1 MVAPPGTSVAGAGMS
16 ADRID
21 DATTSIPTPIQE
33 TIMAQVQDTSE
44 RLATVLDNVRAIGPT
59 LRERALENERA
70 GRHSDATIADLNA
83 AGAFAIASP
92 AEYGGDELSVRQQ
105 LDVIMEVAKWDG
117 SCGWTTWVAASTNW
131 IPAGMGPRVIEEVY
145 ADKWVGPRV
154 AGSSHFPASKGRA
167 TRTEGGWTITGGPWT
182 FGSDALWA
190 PYTNLGCIADEGD
203 GKYLVG
209 VQVPR
214 DQLRF
219 LDDWKVAGMKATG
232 SVSMMLVEDELF
244 VPDHRVIDFRD
255 VTGRKLDSG
264 LAGALWKVPTLG
276 WAFSL
281 MSGMSVGI
289 ATGALER
296 FLDRSAGRPIRGTT
310 YKNQLEAPLTHL
322 MLSEVH
328 SKIQAAKLIAI
339 ANAEETDR
347 LGLLAAAGTPA
358 NPGYMQEFSARVLVE
373 TAYAAKWC
381 AEAIEL
387 LQRNSG
393 STAIMDNEPI
403 QRSWRDA
410 RVITLHGALN
420 LEALSENYG
429 RLMAGMQPHNFA
441 GITTLDRFSPAAK
454 QAALSDNH
462 VH

>member
-1 MVAPPGTSVAGAGMS
+1 M
-16 ADRID
+16 
-21 DATTSIPTPIQE
+21 TTIT
-33 TIMAQVQDTSE
+33 AQRDSSHK
-44 RLATVLDNVRAIGPT
+44 LGTVLEKVRTLGPT
-59 LRERALENERA
+59 LRERALANERA
-70 GRHSDATIADLNA
+70 GRHSDETIADLDA
-83 AGAFAIASP
+83 AGAFDIASP
-92 AEYGGDELSVRQQ
+92 AEFGGDELSVREQ
-105 LDVIMEVAKWDG
+105 LEVVMEVAKWDG
-117 SCGWTTWVAASTNW
+117 SCGWTVWVAASTNW
-131 IPAGMGPRVIEEVY
+131 IPAGMGPTVVEEVY
-145 ADKWVGPRV
+145 GDKWVGPRV

-167 TRTEGGWTITGGPWT
+167 KRVDGGWMVSGGPWT
-182 FGSDALWA
+182 FGSDSLWA
-190 PYTNLGCIADEGD
+190 PYTNLGCIADDGA

-219 LDDWKVAGMKATG
+219 HDDWKVAGMKATG
-232 SVSMMLVEDELF
+232 SVSLSLVEDELF
-244 VPDHRVIDFRD
+244 VPEHRGIDFRD

-264 LAGALWKVPTLG
+264 LAGPLWQVPTLG

-281 MSGMSVGI
+281 MSGMAVGI
-289 ATGALER
+289 AQGALER
-296 FLDRSAGRPIRGTT
+296 FLDRSEGRPIRGTT

-322 MLSEVH
+322 MLAEVH
-328 SKIQAAKLIAI
+328 SKIRSAKLIAI

-347 LGLLAAAGTPA
+347 LGALAAAGTPA
-358 NPGYMQEFSARVLVE
+358 NPAYMQNFSARVLVE

-393 STAIMDNEPI
+393 STAIMESEPI
-403 QRSWRDA
+403 QRAWRDA

>member
-1 MVAPPGTSVAGAGMS
+1 MAL
-16 ADRID
+16 
-21 DATTSIPTPIQE
+21 IQDKSE
-33 TIMAQVQDTSE
+33 T
-44 RLATVLDNVRAIGPT
+44 LATVLANIRALGPT

-70 GRHSDATIADLNA
+70 GRHSDQTIADLDA
-83 AGAFAIASP
+83 AGAFNIANP

-105 LDVIMEVAKWDG
+105 LDVIIEVAKWDG
-117 SCGWTTWVAASTNW
+117 SCAWTVWVDASTNW
-131 IPAGMGPRVIEEVY
+131 IPAGMGARVVEEVHGIP
-145 ADKWVGPRV
+145 WVGPRV

-167 TRTEGGWTITGGPWT
+167 KRVEGGWIVSGGPWT

-190 PYTNLGCIADEGD
+190 PYTNLGCIVDEGT

-214 DQLRF
+214 EQLRF
-219 LDDWKVAGMKATG
+219 IDDWQVAGMRATG

-244 VPDHRVIDFRD
+244 VPEHRVVDFRD
-255 VTGRKLDSG
+255 VTSAKIDSG
-264 LAGALWKVPTLG
+264 LAGPLWKVPSLG

-281 MSGMSVGI
+281 MAGMSVGI

-296 FLDRSAGRPIRGTT
+296 FVERSAGRPIRGTT

-322 MLSEVH
+322 MLAEVH
-328 SKIQAAKLIAI
+328 SKIQSATLMAR

-347 LGLLAAAGTPA
+347 LGALAAAGTPA
-358 NPGYMQEFSARVLVE
+358 DPEYMQMFSARVLVE
-373 TAYAAKWC
+373 TAYAARWC

-393 STAIMDNEPI
+393 STAIMESEPI
-403 QRSWRDA
+403 QRAWRDA

-429 RLMAGMQPHNFA
+429 RLMAGIQPHNFA
-441 GITTLDRFSPAAK
+441 GITTLDRFAPAPVK
-454 QAALSDNH
+454 QAA
-462 VH
+462 

>member
-1 MVAPPGTSVAGAGMS
+1 M
-16 ADRID
+16 
-21 DATTSIPTPIQE
+21 ATIEKKSDKLT
-33 TIMAQVQDTSE
+33 
-44 RLATVLDNVRAIGPT
+44 RVLEKIRELGPT
-59 LRERALENERA
+59 LRDRALANERA
-70 GRHSDATIADLNA
+70 GHHSDQTIADLDA
-83 AGAFAIASP
+83 AGAFNIANP
-92 AEYGGDELSVRQQ
+92 AEFGGDELSVRQQ
-105 LDVIMEVAKWDG
+105 LDVVMEVAKWDG
-117 SCGWTTWVAASTNW
+117 SCGWTVWVAASTNW
-131 IPAGMGPRVIEEVY
+131 IPAGMGPQVIKEVY
-145 ADKWVGPRV
+145 GDPWVGPRV

-167 TRTEGGWTITGGPWT
+167 QRVAGGWMIAGGPWT

-190 PYTNLGCIADEGD
+190 PYTNLGCIADEGA

-232 SVSMMLVEDELF
+232 SVSLMLAEDELF
-244 VPDHRVIDFRD
+244 VPEHRGIDFRD

-264 LAGALWKVPTLG
+264 LAGDLWQVPTLG

-289 ATGALER
+289 AQGALER
-296 FLDRSAGRPIRGTT
+296 FVDRSEGRPIRGTT

-322 MLSEVH
+322 MLAEVH

-347 LGLLAAAGTPA
+347 LGMLAAAGTPA
-358 NPGYMQEFSARVLVE
+358 DAEFMQKLSARVLVE

-393 STAIMDNEPI
+393 STAIMESEPI
-403 QRSWRDA
+403 QRAWRDA

-429 RLMAGMQPHNFA
+429 RLMAGMAPHNFA
-441 GITTLDRFSPAAK
+441 GITTLDRFSPVAK